1 MYSSS
6 CKSSNQ
12 CSRQEILFFC
22 SETENVA
29 TFDDDASKILQ
40 YNLTI
45 LNTHKQ
51 ITEKLCVI
59 VVANEFAALN
69 ENRKS
74 NFCTFKLKN
83 RT

>member
-1 MYSSS
+1 M
-6 CKSSNQ
+6 
-12 CSRQEILFFC
+12 
-22 SETENVA
+22 A
-29 TFDDDASKILQ
+29 TSDDDTNKILQ

-59 VVANEFAALN
+59 GVANEFAALN

-74 NFCTFKLKN
+74 NFCIFKLKN

>member
-1 MYSSS
+1 M
-6 CKSSNQ
+6 
-12 CSRQEILFFC
+12 
-22 SETENVA
+22 A
-29 TFDDDASKILQ
+29 TFDDDRNKILQ

-59 VVANEFAALN
+59 DVANEFAAFN

-74 NFCTFKLKN
+74 MQLLDLQIKESNL
-83 RT
+83 RMSG